1 MDPGEFVSVTLKREF
16 GEEALN
22 SQELSDE
29 EKHKMEETISELFHN
44 GTEVSCEVV
53 IHYHASSFSYT
64 GICRLCG

>member
-29 EKHKMEETISELFHN
+29 EKRQMEKTIAELFQN
-44 GTEVSCEVV
+44 GTEVT
-53 IHYHASSFSYT
+53 F
-64 GICRLCG
+64 